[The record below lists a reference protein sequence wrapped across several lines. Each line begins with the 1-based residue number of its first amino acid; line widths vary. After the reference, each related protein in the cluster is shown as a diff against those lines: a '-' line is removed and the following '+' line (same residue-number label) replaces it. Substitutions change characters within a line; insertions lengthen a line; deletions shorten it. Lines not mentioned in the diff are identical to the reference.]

1 MLLEEVS
8 RLRLANLQMEERTQ
22 ELAEELSIQ
31 KEQQKNWENVEKART
46 ELSAAKRRVGQY
58 MKEVKTMQ
66 EGLYSIYS
74 RMNFLAEAM
83 PAGMEQGPDQD
94 LPAKNQENVEK

>member
-1 MLLEEVS
+1 
-8 RLRLANLQMEERTQ
+8 
-22 ELAEELSIQ
+22 
-31 KEQQKNWENVEKART
+31 
-46 ELSAAKRRVGQY
+46 

-83 PAGMEQGPDQD
+83 PAGISQAAEQDFV
-94 LPAKNQENVEK
+94 AEKQENVEK